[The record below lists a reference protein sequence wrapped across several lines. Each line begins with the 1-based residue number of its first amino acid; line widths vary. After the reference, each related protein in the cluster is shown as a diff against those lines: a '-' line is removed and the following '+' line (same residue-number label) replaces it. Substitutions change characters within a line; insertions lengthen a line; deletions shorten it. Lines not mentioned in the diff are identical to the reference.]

1 MSTLV
6 LILMVGCTFNP
17 DPGQS
22 GEELISCS
30 AVDSAEYALD
40 DATNPLGFAGQ
51 AIVDLA
57 VKVHS
62 ATFTWAKDGAT
73 TELTLDVTTEA
84 TQVTWRD
91 NEWQDDG
98 SGAEIAMA
106 AADCPDD
113 LVLPVTVGF
122 TTADGAFAESW
133 DLELSA
139 PAATEAGAYEELD
152 LDALAGTYA
161 VTEVD
166 PTAYDAVRAFLELGF
181 DAAGAWGVVDG
192 QAEETGDPADPES
205 VASATHFDIGAFGAA
220 PE

>member
-1 MSTLV
+1 MSALV
-6 LILMVGCTFNP
+6 LILMVGCTFDP

-22 GEELISCS
+22 GEELMSCS
-30 AVDSAEYALD
+30 AVSTTEYALD

-57 VKVHS
+57 VASHA
-62 ATFTWAKDGAT
+62 ATFTWAKDGST
-73 TELTLDVTTEA
+73 TDLTLDVTTAA
-84 TQVTWRD
+84 TTVLYRD
-91 NEWQDDG
+91 MEWQDDG

-113 LVLPVTVGF
+113 LQLAVTVGF

-133 DLELSA
+133 DLDLSA
-139 PAATEAGAYEELD
+139 SSATEAYAYEELD
-152 LDALAGTYA
+152 LDALAGSYT

-166 PTAYDAVRAFLELGF
+166 PSAYDAVRAFAELGF
-181 DAAGAWGVVDG
+181 DSAGPWGVLDG
-192 QAEETGDPADPES
+192 QAEDNGDASDPDS
-205 VASATHFDIGAFGAA
+205 VASAEHFAIGEFGVV